1 MLLKFQPDLASLV
14 AYLLLS
20 FCDVNFFENIKKA
33 IFMKTLGIQ
42 KEFINH
48 LADEEQDK
56 NIFITFSSKIS

>member
-20 FCDVNFFENIKKA
+20 FCDVNFFENIIKA

-48 LADEEQDK
+48 LAD
-56 NIFITFSSKIS
+56 